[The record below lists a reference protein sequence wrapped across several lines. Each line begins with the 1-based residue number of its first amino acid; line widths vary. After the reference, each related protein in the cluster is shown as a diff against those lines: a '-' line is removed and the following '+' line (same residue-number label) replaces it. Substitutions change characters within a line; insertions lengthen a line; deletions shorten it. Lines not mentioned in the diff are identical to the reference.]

1 MEAFHSPF
9 IVPVAAFIMVLGIIA
24 INSLH
29 RFNVRKLQSE
39 ERLAAIARG
48 LALPPEPPSAMAWR
62 PEDPRMAAANTRKAA
77 IILIAVGLG
86 IMAGLGLIA
95 YLVGE
100 REVMAGFI
108 GGIIPL
114 FIGIGMLVDYGM
126 QKRELEKDGAGVAS
140 STAARQV

>member
-9 IVPVAAFIMVLGIIA
+9 IVPIGAFIMVLGIIA

-29 RFNVRKLQSE
+29 RFNVRRLQSE

-48 LALPPEPPSAMAWR
+48 LPLPPEPPVAMKQDN
-62 PEDPRMAAANTRKAA
+62 PSMTAANTRRAG

-86 IMAGLGLIA
+86 IVAGLGLIA
-95 YLVGE
+95 YLVSE

-126 QKRELEKDGAGVAS
+126 QKREIEKEAPRSAS
-140 STAARQV
+140 QAEQSRV